1 MSLFYGM
8 AYYCKSNDSHN
19 TGSTCKETL
28 RKLHPSLLSI
38 YIINASKRVSF
49 L

>member
-1 MSLFYGM
+1 MDWHTIAKAM
-8 AYYCKSNDSHN
+8 IPTT

>member
-1 MSLFYGM
+1 MEWHTIARAM
-8 AYYCKSNDSHN
+8 IPTN